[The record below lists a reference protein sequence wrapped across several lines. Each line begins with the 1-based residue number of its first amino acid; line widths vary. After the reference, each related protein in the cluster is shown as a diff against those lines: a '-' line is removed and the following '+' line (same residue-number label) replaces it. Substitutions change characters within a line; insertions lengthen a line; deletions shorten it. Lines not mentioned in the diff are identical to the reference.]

1 MRNIIIINNDN
12 NNQQQQPKTTTEIT
26 TNSAGDGLQ
35 ACSREDHAQ
44 AAKQDYTTDTAV
56 QCYYAY

>member
-1 MRNIIIINNDN
+1 MHN
-12 NNQQQQPKTTTEIT
+12 KTTSST
-26 TNSAGDGLQ
+26 TTTLTTTTYNNKHNSAGDGVQ